1 MSPSNDKLRHY
12 GCHECREDAEL
23 VMSDRATPA
32 ASDLYHGHIRE
43 CRECR
48 RMHRL
53 LYALYEGPIVPAAP
67 AGVDEEKQFH
77 AALRRSR
84 EERPAPWYHKLSMRA
99 GVAALAGS
107 AAVLGMAL
115 FDIGPGKDL
124 AGLMDSDATVATA
137 SPDLR
142 IGAPSHHGGPDD
154 AGGIEHPAQSY
165 GRIIGGHAKVSTKD
179 GEAITDA
186 FGVGTRFEVAKDQPM
201 QVGLAGKL
209 VANFTPGTDVTWTA
223 ASPILLEL
231 ELERG
236 IAAIRYDR
244 KPSDPIL
251 QVRTPDAVVRVVGT
265 VFTVQVEDEGDT
277 RVSVLRGQVEVL
289 SPSNNRQLA
298 ELESGFRYDV
308 HTGTFADVG
317 LVEVAAAMPLSN
329 DRAEAGAGPEDIL
342 ALADGRIPDDWHVP
356 GLPSGEFR
364 TLEYVPAAADEV
376 PDIELSVGA
385 DRGDGGSPM
394 TIEPITATTT
404 ETPTRR
410 ARRDDGQ
417 DIIEALVRDTE
428 ASKRQEMLDK
438 LEACRSLYYSP
449 KRRYRAAACLSSFI
463 SKYGNDPAAAEG
475 YLLTGML
482 RMDYALDYKAAEKAF
497 ETFLK
502 RAPKHSNAEVAHYR
516 MWLAAVEDG
525 RISVAL
531 QCARKYLSKY
541 PDGRYV
547 GRILQ
552 RFPELKS
559 ELR

>member
-1 MSPSNDKLRHY
+1 
-12 GCHECREDAEL
+12 
-23 VMSDRATPA
+23 MSDRATPA
-32 ASDLYHGHIRE
+32 ASDLYHGHLRE

-53 LYALYEGPIVPAAP
+53 LYALYEGPIVPAIP
-67 AGVDEEKQFH
+67 SGISEEREFH

-107 AAVLGMAL
+107 AAVLTLAL
-115 FDIGPGKDL
+115 FDVGPGKHL
-124 AGLMDSDATVATA
+124 ATLTDTSGQFASNDAGTQ
-137 SPDLR
+137 D
-142 IGAPSHHGGPDD
+142 GAGDADHDDADD

-165 GRIIGGHAKVSTKD
+165 GRIIGGQAKVTARD
-179 GEAITDA
+179 GGAVTDA
-186 FGVGTRFEVAKDQPM
+186 FPVGTRFEVAKDQPM

-209 VANFTPGTDVTWTA
+209 VANFTPGTTVEWKA

-231 ELERG
+231 ELTQG
-236 IAAIRYDR
+236 IAAVRYDR

-251 QVRTPDAVVRVVGT
+251 QVRTPNAVVRVVGT
-265 VFTVQVEDEGDT
+265 VFTVQVDDGDT

-289 SPSNNRQLA
+289 NPNNNRQLA

-308 HTGTFADVG
+308 GTGTFADVG

-329 DRAEAGAGPEDIL
+329 DIADSTAGPEDIL

-356 GLPSGEFR
+356 GLPHGEFR
-364 TLEYVPAAADEV
+364 TLEYVPATNDET
-376 PDIELSVGA
+376 PDFELSMGKPSS
-385 DRGDGGSPM
+385 GQSSPM
-394 TIEPITATTT
+394 TIEPIPD
-404 ETPTRR
+404 TPRR
-410 ARRDDGQ
+410 NARRDDGQ

-438 LEACRSLYYSP
+438 LENCRSLYYSP
-449 KRRYRAAACLSSFI
+449 KRRYQAASCLSSFV

-497 ETFLK
+497 ETFLQ

-516 MWLAAVEDG
+516 MWLSAVEDG
-525 RISVAL
+525 RISVAM
-531 QCARKYLSKY
+531 QRARKYLSKY
-541 PDGRYV
+541 SDGRYV

-559 ELR
+559 ELH